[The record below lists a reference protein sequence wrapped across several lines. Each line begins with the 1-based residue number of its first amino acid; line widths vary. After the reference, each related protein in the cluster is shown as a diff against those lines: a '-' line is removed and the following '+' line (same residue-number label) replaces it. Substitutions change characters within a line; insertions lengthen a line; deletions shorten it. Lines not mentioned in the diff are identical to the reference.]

1 MATLNLLCV
10 LDAMLNQSVAQPR
23 DFLEITDEAAV
34 VSAVSDL
41 LEAVVAAIRSDP
53 LSVRS
58 AALNYRASKSVIHR
72 LRKHGGERVSV
83 LTLMCIAGPAGI
95 QYDFRLMVQAMQM
108 GIVPNQ
114 GKNHST
120 ERS

>member
-58 AALNYRASKSVIHR
+58 AALKYRASKSVIHR

-83 LTLMCIAGPAGI
+83 LTLMCIAGPVGI